1 MKENFLHFPKFIS
14 TLEITIIFF
23 LNISCNAPRVNPF
36 DPLNSDYNYG
46 VIEGTV
52 QNVNFPRVGII
63 DVNVLWLQENIITKT
78 DTNGRYQLNNIP
90 IEDGTLIFYKDGY
103 RTDTLL
109 VSWGTSKRIFTQVF
123 FNGIPELDTV
133 SIYTIVRNQ
142 SSQETES
149 ELFVKAWIT
158 DLDKD
163 LETVFVS
170 NSALNLKKTLELE
183 SDKTYETTLDQ
194 GELNISNIEQIIGLD
209 FNILTKDTD
218 NNEFVIGRERI
229 TRVIK
234 DEVTGLHPSTD
245 STVSFQPIVFKWNEF
260 EAGYNFNYMIEL
272 YSSPPFSNPQLVH
285 TKTNIP
291 SDSSSYTLSQ
301 DFPNGDYYWVI
312 WVIDQFQNR
321 SRSKEATF
329 QIQ

>member
-1 MKENFLHFPKFIS
+1 LKVLV
-14 TLEITIIFF
+14 IIY

-52 QNVNFPRVGII
+52 QSINFPRVGIAG
-63 DVNVLWLQENIITKT
+63 VNVLWLQENIITKT
-78 DTNGRYQLNNIP
+78 DSNGRYQLNNIP
-90 IEDGTLIFYKDGY
+90 IEDGTLIFYKDDY
-103 RTDTLL
+103 KTDTLL
-109 VSWGTSKRIFTQVF
+109 VNWGTSKRIFTQVF
-123 FNGIPELDTV
+123 FNGIPELDSVT
-133 SIYTIVRNQ
+133 IYTIVRNQ
-142 SSQETES
+142 SSQEPES

-170 NSALNLKKTLELE
+170 NSALNLRKPLEHPG
-183 SDKTYETTLDQ
+183 DKIYETTLVQ
-194 GELNISNIEQIIGLD
+194 GELNIGDIEQTIGLD
-209 FNILTKDTD
+209 FNILIRDAD
-218 NNEFVIGRERI
+218 NNEFVIGSERI

-234 DEVTGLHPSTD
+234 DEVTGLHPTD
-245 STVSFQPIVFKWNEF
+245 STVRFQPMVFKWDEF

-272 YSSPPFSNPQLVH
+272 YSLPSLSNPQLVH

-291 SDSSSYTLSQ
+291 SDSSSYTFSQ
-301 DFPNGDYYWVI
+301 DFPVGDYYWVI